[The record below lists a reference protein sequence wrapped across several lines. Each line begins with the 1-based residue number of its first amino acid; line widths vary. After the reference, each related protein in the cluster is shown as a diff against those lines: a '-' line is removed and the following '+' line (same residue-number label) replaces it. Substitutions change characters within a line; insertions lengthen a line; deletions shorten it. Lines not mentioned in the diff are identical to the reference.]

1 MARNSRRSNGMKK
14 LQPSEM
20 DMLFLLPTQV
30 TGAERYTIDLSQ
42 CASLVNRRF
51 YRQGLKWAV
60 AGFTLHTGQQVGSVT
75 ISKLPSTWIF
85 SNAWEKGFRAWQ
97 KLNNEALD
105 ESDSVKP
112 KFLDFKIFANDAHHE
127 RGSND
132 NMKPGVFDSTGV
144 FREAE
149 LGEWEYSCFRVP
161 DSTSAAGATQQ
172 REIIAIG
179 PSYPGP
185 GASGFNAVSLIEGYA
200 NSRGLPN
207 TVDPNAPALAADA
220 DGAAPENWLAAT
232 FNEGIQ
238 QTDDVLTDMVG
249 PLAENNK
256 APYPFEGDGA
266 NVHTMYP
273 GGGDQLNGL
282 VFHDRLSSTTTTISS
297 KISAKGGMFPC
308 GLIQL
313 NYAPEMALTYLQ
325 VHLVPGDHRGYF
337 ATPMTEM

>member
-14 LQPSEM
+14 LQPAEM
-20 DMLFLLPTQV
+20 DMLFLLPVQTLG
-30 TGAERYTIDLSQ
+30 TERYTIDLSQ

-60 AGFTLHTGQQVGSVT
+60 AGFTLHTGNQIGSVT
-75 ISKLPSTWIF
+75 ISKLPNTWIM

-97 KLNNEALD
+97 KLNEEVLA
-105 ESDSVKP
+105 ESGSVKP
-112 KFLDFKIFANDAHHE
+112 KFLDFKIFANEGHHTM
-127 RGSND
+127 GSND
-132 NMKPGVFDSTGV
+132 NLIPGVFDIFGA
-144 FREAE
+144 FDLAE
-149 LGEWEYSCFRVP
+149 KGEWEYSCFRVP
-161 DSTSAAGATQQ
+161 DSSSASGATQK
-172 REIIAIG
+172 RDIIAIG

-200 NSRGLPN
+200 NSRGLPDV
-207 TVDPNAPALAADA
+207 VDPNAPAGAADA
-220 DGAAPENWLAAT
+220 DGAAPQNWLAAT
-232 FNEGIQ
+232 FNEGTQ

-256 APYPFEGDGA
+256 APYPFEGDGT
-266 NVHTMYP
+266 NTDTMYP
-273 GGGDQLNGL
+273 GGRSQLDGM
-282 VFHDRLSSTTTTISS
+282 VFHDRMSSTNTTISS

-325 VHLVPGDHRGYF
+325 VHLVPGDHRGYL